1 MRKEGISALLQERKP
16 ACDRGVQGRCGGHTT
31 GVSVADPPN
40 AKPILFPTPRGARGL
55 EGLAL
60 SRPQFPH
67 FKVERITTQLTATN
81 THNRLWKEV

>member
-1 MRKEGISALLQERKP
+1 MPFSRKGSRPATEGFRDGA
-16 ACDRGVQGRCGGHTT
+16 GVTQLES
-31 GVSVADPPN
+31 VS
-40 AKPILFPTPRGARGL
+40 PIHPTPSPCCFRHHVVL
-55 EGLAL
+55 EALTGLAF